1 MNATIKLA
9 PPWVTLIK
17 KMEALFRQDK
27 DVRIEADTAASTP
40 KVKLYV
46 ANARKAAALTAILP
60 GSWKFGNVECVIV
73 VVPGNGEAGEFADAA
88 ETVGAAFEG
97 NPAVAVIRPVS
108 KGLFKNLVYVA
119 FKREV
124 VQFFNDDLADI
135 NGNWSGLYAS
145 IAKEL
150 LTGVDGVFFCTAAN
164 DGFGAPLG
172 EWP

>member
-1 MNATIKLA
+1 MSAKLKLA
-9 PPWVTLIK
+9 PPWVTTMK
-17 KMEALFRQDK
+17 KLEALFGLDK
-27 DVRIEADTAASTP
+27 GIRVEVDDSAPS
-40 KVKLYV
+40 VKLYV
-46 ANARKAAALTAILP
+46 GNAAKASALEALLP
-60 GSWKFGNVECVIV
+60 SSWKFGNVECPVT
-73 VVPGNGEAGEFADAA
+73 VVPGNDGTKRVFKTAGEAVE
-88 ETVGAAFEG
+88 AAFDG

-108 KGLFKNLVYVA
+108 KGLFKDLSYVA

-135 NGNWSGLYAS
+135 NGNWSGLYAD

-150 LTGVDGVFFCTAAN
+150 LDADGVFFCTATD

>member
-1 MNATIKLA
+1 MNVQIKLA
-9 PPWVTLIK
+9 PPLVTLIK
-17 KMEALFRQDK
+17 KVEALFGQDP
-27 DVRIEADTAASTP
+27 DIRIEADAAATTP
-40 KVKLYV
+40 KIKLYV
-46 ANARKAAALTAILP
+46 ANPCKAAALAALLP
-60 GSWKFGNVECVIV
+60 ESWKFGSVECLV
-73 VVPGNGEAGEFADAA
+73 VVISDNGDAGEFANAA
-88 ETVGAAFEG
+88 ETVSAAFDG

-135 NGNWSGLYAS
+135 NGNWNGLYAS

-150 LTGVDGVFFCTAAN
+150 FTNADGVFFCTAAG

>member
-1 MNATIKLA
+1 MDAKLKLS
-9 PPWVTLIK
+9 PPWVTYIK
-17 KMEALFRQDK
+17 KVEALFGLDPEIRVESD
-27 DVRIEADTAASTP
+27 REAPS
-40 KVKLYV
+40 VKLYV
-46 ANARKAAALTAILP
+46 GNAGKAAALDALLP
-60 GSWKFGNVECVIV
+60 SSWKFGNVECLIT
-73 VVPGNGEAGEFADAA
+73 VVPGNDGTRRTFKTAGEAVE
-88 ETVGAAFEG
+88 AAFDG

-108 KGLFKNLVYVA
+108 KGLFKNLLYVA

-135 NGNWSGLYAS
+135 NGNWSGLYAD

-150 LTGVDGVFFCTAAN
+150 LDANGVFFCTAAD